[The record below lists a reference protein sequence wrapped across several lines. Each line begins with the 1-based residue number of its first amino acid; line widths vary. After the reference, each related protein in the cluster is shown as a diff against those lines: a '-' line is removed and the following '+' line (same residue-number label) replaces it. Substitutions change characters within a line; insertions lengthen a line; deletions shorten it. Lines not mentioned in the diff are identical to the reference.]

1 MNTAQ
6 PMGQQ
11 TQSFDPVLTEDHR
24 GTFRHFLNGMLFA
37 LTQVLQIIGLLSV
50 GFAVGAGWWAGLALF
65 VLIGVAV
72 GLAFKRGPIF
82 WAIEAS
88 EIVAL
93 IAGGLLALVFL
104 R

>member
-11 TQSFDPVLTEDHR
+11 TQNFDPVLLEDHR

-37 LTQVLQIIGLLSV
+37 LTQVLQVIGLLSV
-50 GFAVGAGWWAGLALF
+50 GFAIGAGWWAGLALF
-65 VLIGVAV
+65 VVIGVAI
-72 GLAFKRGPIF
+72 GLAFRRGPIY

-93 IAGGLLALVFL
+93 IVGGLLALFL
-104 R
+104 LN